1 MTVPNRHDPGNNY
14 RYGFQGQE
22 KDDELKGEGNSLNY
36 TFRMHDPRVGR
47 FFAVDPLSYS
57 YPHNSPYSFSENRV
71 IDAIELEGREKKI
84 VIVNSITSKDK
95 PTTMSINI
103 ADLRKY
109 DDLFTQQ
116 ILGVADG
123 LKMIGLIDDNTNL
136 NINYNSIGTSYEDGD
151 HVCYVKTTFSWQIGS
166 KKINAPFNIAFDKTH
181 VQGSNLIDY
190 PLLILGS
197 GLYSKLFNKIA
208 QKTIVNTALGQMFN
222 NFYGTTRGKLI
233 EKLAAMTK
241 YSGWKWMDDVASNFP
256 TFDFMKG
263 NTFASF
269 KTFKGDKFSFSEYS
283 KFVDKIKGKVD
294 DGFKFKGTNY
304 KPESG
309 VLDIL
314 VPENM
319 VKEFTEQGGKFYKD
333 YQRLLKYGEKNEV
346 KVQVGS
352 KL

>member
-1 MTVPNRHDPGNNY
+1 MLVPNRQGSSNSY

-22 KDDELKGEGNSLNY
+22 KDDEIKGEGNSLNY

-47 FFAVDPLSYS
+47 FFSRDPLSYS
-57 YPHNSPYSFSENRV
+57 YPHNSPYAFSENRV
-71 IDAIELEGREKKI
+71 IDAVELEGGEKRIVVTDKI
-84 VIVNSITSKDK
+84 TDKDK
-95 PTTMSINI
+95 PTVKSMATS
-103 ADLRKY
+103 DFKKY

-116 ILGVADG
+116 VMGVANG
-123 LKMIGLIDDNTNL
+123 LKKMGLLDDNTNL
-136 NINYNSIGTSYEDGD
+136 NISYNSLGTAVEDGE
-151 HVCYVKTTFSWQIGS
+151 YVNHIKTTFSWNVGS
-166 KKINAPFNIAFDKTH
+166 VKIKAPFNIAFDHTH

-190 PLLILGS
+190 PLVIVGS
-197 GLYSKLFNKIA
+197 GLYSKMFNKIT
-208 QKTIVNTALGQMFN
+208 QRTIVNTALGQMFN

-269 KTFKGDKFSFSEYS
+269 KTFKGDKFSLSEY
-283 KFVDKIKGKVD
+283 KGFINKIKGKVD

-319 VKEFTEQGGKFYKD
+319 VKEFTQEGGKFYKQ
-333 YQRLLKYGEKNEV
+333 YQDLLKYATDKEV